1 VLWGMLAFG
10 ACHRSTVSGRM
21 SDQEFWRLSEAISE
35 PAGTFSLSDNLVS
48 NEPHMAET
56 IRWLRPTGGVYV
68 GVGPEQNF
76 SYIATLRPAIA
87 FIVDIRRENRDLHL
101 LYKALFELSA
111 DRVDFVSRLFSRPRP
126 AGLGS
131 AASVDEIFRQ
141 YTAVT
146 PSPDQFN
153 RTAALVRERL
163 LQTHTLPL
171 TPHDVDWIEHVLKA
185 FYTDGPEIQFWGSRT
200 VDAVRPSYWQL
211 MTGTDM
217 TGQARSFLSTD
228 DGFRFVKAMQMRN
241 LIIPVVGDFGGPAA
255 IRRIGEYA
263 RAHRV
268 EVHAF
273 YGSNVGVYLNTEQ
286 ARAFCR
292 SLATLPVANGAW
304 YIERDGSRPLSAKLR
319 SCAPATK

>member
-1 VLWGMLAFG
+1 MLAFG

>member
-1 VLWGMLAFG
+1 
-10 ACHRSTVSGRM
+10 
-21 SDQEFWRLSEAISE
+21 
-35 PAGTFSLSDNLVS
+35 
-48 NEPHMAET
+48 
-56 IRWLRPTGGVYV
+56 V

-87 FIVDIRRENRDLHL
+87 FIVDIRRENRALHL
-101 LYKALFELSA
+101 LYKALFELST

-141 YTAVT
+141 YTAVA

-163 LQTHTLPL
+163 LQTHALPL

-185 FYTDGPEIQFWGSRT
+185 FYTDGPEIQFWGSRR

-211 MTGTDM
+211 MTAADM

-228 DGFRFVKAMQMRN
+228 EGFRFVKAMQTRN
-241 LIIPVVGDFGGPAA
+241 LIVPVVGDFGGPGA
-255 IRRIGEYA
+255 IRRIGDYA
-263 RAHRV
+263 RAHRE

-273 YGSNVGVYLNTEQ
+273 YGSNVGVYLNAQQE
-286 ARAFCR
+286 RAFCR

>member
-1 VLWGMLAFG
+1 
-10 ACHRSTVSGRM
+10 
-21 SDQEFWRLSEAISE
+21 
-35 PAGTFSLSDNLVS
+35 
-48 NEPHMAET
+48 
-56 IRWLRPTGGVYV
+56 
-68 GVGPEQNF
+68 
-76 SYIATLRPAIA
+76 
-87 FIVDIRRENRDLHL
+87 
-101 LYKALFELSA
+101 
-111 DRVDFVSRLFSRPRP
+111 
-126 AGLGS
+126 
-131 AASVDEIFRQ
+131 
-141 YTAVT
+141 
-146 PSPDQFN
+146 
-153 RTAALVRERL
+153 
-163 LQTHTLPL
+163 
-171 TPHDVDWIEHVLKA
+171 VLKA

>member
-1 VLWGMLAFG
+1 MLAFG

-228 DGFRFVKAMQMRN
+228 DRFRFVKAMQMRN

>member
-1 VLWGMLAFG
+1 MLAFG

-101 LYKALFELSA
+101 LYKALFELSG